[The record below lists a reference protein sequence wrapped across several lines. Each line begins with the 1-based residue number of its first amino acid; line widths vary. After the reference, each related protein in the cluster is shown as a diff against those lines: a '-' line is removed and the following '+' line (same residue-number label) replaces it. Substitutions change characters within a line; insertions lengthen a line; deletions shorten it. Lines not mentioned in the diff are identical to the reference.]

1 MIADEVTDHSVLCSC
16 FCLRKVQRR
25 IMLTFPTE
33 ARSEEMYAY
42 SRAHLPLERRVCFEL
57 LLDVEVLHASSH
69 VFGVR
74 VDDVIDPFT
83 IISFEAAR
91 DMIFFQSP
99 TTTIAEQNVHTAI
112 EELPVS
118 SPKKVVQVQPLN
130 RLIWKCVPCNHFS
143 PFVLEVC
150 I

>member
-1 MIADEVTDHSVLCSC
+1 MIANEVTDHSVLCSC
-16 FCLRKVQRR
+16 FCLRKVQRWVVHA
-25 IMLTFPTE
+25 FPAE
-33 ARSEEMYAY
+33 AWSEEMHAY
-42 SRAHLPLERRVCFEL
+42 RGAHLSLERRVRFEL

-99 TTTIAEQNVHTAI
+99 TTAIAEQNVHTAV

-118 SPKKVVQVQPLN
+118 SSKKV
-130 RLIWKCVPCNHFS
+130 I
-143 PFVLEVC
+143 
-150 I
+150 